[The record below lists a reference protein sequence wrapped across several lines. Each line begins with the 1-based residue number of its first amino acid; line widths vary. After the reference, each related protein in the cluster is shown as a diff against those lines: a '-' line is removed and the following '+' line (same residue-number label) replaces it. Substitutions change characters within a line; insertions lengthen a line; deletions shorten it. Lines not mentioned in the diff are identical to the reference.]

1 MAKKQSKKSY
11 TICYDSLTEPVSK
24 LVRSF
29 ETVCPE
35 PPHCLSGAFGQLVRT
50 LRTNRENIPHKT
62 QTAYIRPW
70 NRLNQD
76 TKQAG
81 SASNGV
87 CFYQLPKLSENK
99 KNQYFLAWIEKK
111 AYLCTAASWPIVGKR
126 AVKVLLKRR
135 FRTSVVVEHELRKFQ
150 TYSRQMTTEASTWCV
165 L

>member
-1 MAKKQSKKSY
+1 M
-11 TICYDSLTEPVSK
+11 
-24 LVRSF
+24 RSF
-29 ETVCPE
+29 ETVCAE

-81 SASNGV
+81 SASNGA

-126 AVKVLLKRR
+126 AVKILFEETFSNVCRCR
-135 FRTSVVVEHELRKFQ
+135 ARTSQIPNLQQADDNRSVYVVRFIAIL
-150 TYSRQMTTEASTWCV
+150 
-165 L
+165 